1 MFRYFGAAKLMLS
14 TAAGLA
20 LPLALAFGSTID
32 SRSGHSAASPLI
44 HPTSEQSASAD
55 AANQAPVA
63 NAGVN
68 RSVTLPANQLV
79 LSGTGT
85 DADGTVV
92 AYRWQQIS
100 GPNVAT
106 FSSFNVATPTIS
118 ALVMGSYV
126 FSLVVTDDQGANSV
140 ASQATITVF
149 PANQIPVANAGSA
162 QTIVLPTASVKLN
175 GTGTD
180 ADGTV
185 VAYRWQQVSGPSTAR
200 FSSATVAAP
209 TVSTLVA
216 GSYVFSLVATDD
228 QGANSIANQVTVK
241 VIPANQAPVA
251 NAGTA
256 QLIVLPTASA
266 QLTGTGSAAPG
277 HTLAA
282 YRWRQLSGP
291 DSARFSSPAVAA
303 PTVSGLVAGSYVFS
317 LVVTDEQ
324 GAASPVSQ
332 VTITVNPA
340 TTGAVAYRLNAGGA
354 AVSTA
359 AGEFAADAY
368 FAPAPGTTYAST
380 ASVSGA
386 AAPVLYRTERAG
398 TRFSYALPV
407 SNGSYSLVLHF
418 AEFYWTQ
425 PGQRVFDVAVEGRK
439 VLTQYDIVKK
449 VGPFTATTETL
460 QVTVTDG
467 VLNLDFSALFSE
479 GGRDQAKVSAIE
491 VLAPV
496 SATSPP
502 TAYAGANQTL
512 TLPTASAQLTG
523 TGSAA
528 PGRTLAAYRWRQLS
542 GPDSA
547 RFSSPA
553 VAAPTVSGLVA
564 GSYVFSL
571 VVTDEQGAASPV
583 SQVTITV
590 NPATTG
596 AVAYRLNA
604 GGAAVSTAAGEFAAD
619 AYFAPAP
626 GTTYAAA
633 SASIAATLDPAL
645 YRTERAGTRFSYAL
659 PVSNGSYSLVL
670 HFAEFYWTQPGQRV
684 FDVAVEGRKVLT
696 QYDIVKKVG
705 PFTATTET
713 LQVTVTDGV
722 LNLDFSALF
731 SEGGRDQAK
740 VSAIEVLAPVSA
752 TSPPTAYAGA
762 NQTLTLPT
770 ASAQLTGTGSAAPG
784 RTLAAYRWRQLSGP
798 DSARFSSPAVAAPT
812 VSGLV
817 AGSYVFS
824 LVVTDEQGAASAPS
838 RVTITVNPATVGAVA
853 YRLNAG
859 GAAVS
864 TAAGEFA
871 ADAYFA
877 PAPGTTYA
885 STASVSGAAAPVLYR
900 TERAGTRFSYALPV
914 SNGSYS
920 LVLHFA
926 EFYWTQPGQRVFDVA
941 VEGRKVLTQYDIVK
955 KVGPFTATTET
966 LQVTVTDGVLNLD
979 FSALPAEGGRDQAK
993 LSALEVLAPV
1003 SATSPPTAYA
1013 GANQTLTLP
1022 TASAQLTGT
1031 GSAAPGRTLA
1041 AYRWRQLSGPAPAQ
1055 FSDSTLAAPTINA
1068 LVAGS
1073 YVFRL
1078 TVIDNQSGGSGIPLA
1093 GNDPNSPP
1101 VQGTSSAPS
1110 LVTVTVN
1117 PATIGAVAYRLN
1129 AGGADVP
1136 TSQGPFAADAYF
1148 APAPGTTYVNSR
1160 PLSIAPP
1167 DPVLYRTERAGTRF
1181 SYALPVSNGSYSLVL
1196 HFAEFYW
1203 TQPGQRVFDVA
1214 VEGRKVLT
1222 QYDIVKKVGP
1232 FTATTETLQVTVTD
1246 GVLNLDFSALFSE
1259 GGRDQAKVN
1268 AIEVLA
1274 PMSAKCPDA
1283 PVVTT
1288 PLAYCLGT
1296 QADLLSSSVTLSDR
1310 ATLRMYAS
1318 DTTKTQLAASFR
1330 PPTTTVATTNYYVT
1344 QVLNGCESARTRITV
1359 AVGSLT
1365 PPVLIPPAN
1374 VDQTHIAAWGDSF
1387 TDAGYGQYPRMLSQ
1401 LTGLSVFNGGIGGET
1416 SAQTKTRMTADAQK
1430 RNWPCIIWS
1439 GRNDSNNQPQ
1449 VLSSIA
1455 SMVASLGHS
1464 NYLIVPI
1471 FNGQNEGTGSYAYSQ
1486 IGPLNSALAKTYGNH
1501 YLDVRSYMV
1510 SKYDSTKAQDVIDH
1524 AANTTPAS
1532 LRSDF
1537 LHPNITGS
1545 NMIASYI
1552 YAHLDKLF
1560 SVDYYRGSTSQPLKN
1575 SFKIVA
1581 GGTLRLY
1588 TSATGPTSL
1597 PDEYSPSTNQAGSI
1611 TYYASQI
1618 VNGCESGRT
1627 PITVNVVSSADNGT
1641 NSLATTAYSNSTV
1654 SGGLTDDTETDLLQS
1669 NFFTVYP
1676 NPAANVATIEL
1687 KLKKDQQ
1694 YTLALYDMK
1703 GTKTKQI
1710 ASGRAVAETH
1720 YSFQLRNEEL
1730 PNGVYYIQLLSDKS
1744 SQMLKLIVN
1753 H

>member
-1 MFRYFGAAKLMLS
+1 MLS

-20 LPLALAFGSTID
+20 VPLAFAFGATID
-32 SRSGHSAASPLI
+32 SKSGYSAVGPPA
-44 HPTSEQSASAD
+44 HPISEQLASTVS
-55 AANQAPVA
+55 ANQPPVA

-92 AYRWQQIS
+92 AYHWRQIS
-100 GPNVAT
+100 GPSVAT
-106 FSSFNVATPTIS
+106 FSSFEVAAPTIS
-118 ALVMGSYV
+118 ALVVGSYV

-149 PANQIPVANAGSA
+149 SANQTPVANAGTA
-162 QTIVLPTASVKLN
+162 QTIVLPTTSVKLS

-185 VAYRWQQVSGPSTAR
+185 VAYRWQQVSGPGTAR

-209 TVSTLVA
+209 TVTSLVA
-216 GSYVFSLVATDD
+216 GSYVFSLVVTDN

-241 VIPANQAPVA
+241 VVPANQAPVA

-266 QLTGTGSAAPG
+266 QLAGTGSAAPG
-277 HTLAA
+277 HSLAA

-291 DSARFSSPAVAA
+291 APAQLSDSTLAA
-303 PTVSGLVAGSYVFS
+303 PTVSRLVAGSYVFR

-324 GAASPVSQ
+324 GAASAASQ
-332 VTITVNPA
+332 VSVTVNPA
-340 TTGAVAYRLNAGGA
+340 TTGAVAYRLNAGGP

-359 AGEFAADAY
+359 AGEFAADAF
-368 FAPAPGTTYAST
+368 FAPAPGTAYATT

-386 AAPVLYRTERAG
+386 AAPALYRTERAS

-449 VGPFTATTETL
+449 VGPFAATTETL
-460 QVTVTDG
+460 LVTVTDG
-467 VLNLDFSALFSE
+467 VLNLDFSALPAE

-491 VLAPV
+491 VLAPA

-502 TAYAGANQTL
+502 TAYAGVNQTL
-512 TLPTASAQLTG
+512 TLPTASAQLAG

-528 PGRTLAAYRWRQLS
+528 PGHSLAAYRWRQLS
-542 GPDSA
+542 GPAPAQLSDSTL
-547 RFSSPA
+547 
-553 VAAPTVSGLVA
+553 AAPIVSRLVA
-564 GSYVFSL
+564 GSYVFRL
-571 VVTDEQGAASPV
+571 VVTDEQGAASTPSRVTITVNPATAGAVAYRLNAGGPAVSIGTNNFAADAFFAPDPGTTYAAASANIAATPDPTLYRTERAGTRFSYALPV
-583 SQVTITV
+583 SNGSYSLVLHFAEFYWTQSGQRVFDVAVEGRKVLTQYDIVKKVGPFAATTETLPVTVTDGVLNLDFSALPAEGGRDQAKVSAIEVLAPASATSPPTAYAGVNQTLTLPTASAQLAGTGSAAPGHSLAAYRWRQLSGPAPAQLSDSTLAAPTVSRLVAGSYVFRLVVTDEQGAASAASQVSVTV

-604 GGAAVSTAAGEFAAD
+604 GGPAVSTAAGEFAAD
-619 AYFAPAP
+619 AFFAPAP
-626 GTTYAAA
+626 GTAYATTASVSGAAA
-633 SASIAATLDPAL
+633 PAL
-645 YRTERAGTRFSYAL
+645 YRTERASTRFSYAL

-705 PFTATTET
+705 PFAATTET
-713 LQVTVTDGV
+713 LPVTVTDGV
-722 LNLDFSALF
+722 LNLDFSALPA
-731 SEGGRDQAK
+731 EGGRDQAK
-740 VSAIEVLAPVSA
+740 VSAIEVLAPASA
-752 TSPPTAYAGA
+752 TSPPTAYAGV

-770 ASAQLTGTGSAAPG
+770 ASAQLAGTGSAAPG
-784 RTLAAYRWRQLSGP
+784 HSLAAYRWRQLSGP
-798 DSARFSSPAVAAPT
+798 APAQLSDSTLAAPI
-812 VSGLV
+812 VSRLV
-817 AGSYVFS
+817 AGSYVFR
-824 LVVTDEQGAASAPS
+824 LVVTDEQGNNSYAPALTGTTAPAQGS
-838 RVTITVNPATVGAVA
+838 GTSPDQVTVTVNPATTGAVA
-853 YRLNAG
+853 YRLNVG
-859 GAAVS
+859 GPATS
-864 TAAGEFA
+864 TSRGAFT
-871 ADAYFA
+871 ADAFFA

-885 STASVSGAAAPVLYR
+885 AGNASVTATPDPTLYR

-926 EFYWTQPGQRVFDVA
+926 EFYWTQSGQRVFDVA

-955 KVGPFTATTET
+955 KVGPFAATTET
-966 LQVTVTDGVLNLD
+966 LPVTITDGVLNLD

-993 LSALEVLAPV
+993 V
-1003 SATSPPTAYA
+1003 S
-1013 GANQTLTLP
+1013 
-1022 TASAQLTGT
+1022 
-1031 GSAAPGRTLA
+1031 
-1041 AYRWRQLSGPAPAQ
+1041 
-1055 FSDSTLAAPTINA
+1055 
-1068 LVAGS
+1068 
-1073 YVFRL
+1073 
-1078 TVIDNQSGGSGIPLA
+1078 
-1093 GNDPNSPP
+1093 
-1101 VQGTSSAPS
+1101 
-1110 LVTVTVN
+1110 
-1117 PATIGAVAYRLN
+1117 
-1129 AGGADVP
+1129 
-1136 TSQGPFAADAYF
+1136 
-1148 APAPGTTYVNSR
+1148 
-1160 PLSIAPP
+1160 
-1167 DPVLYRTERAGTRF
+1167 
-1181 SYALPVSNGSYSLVL
+1181 
-1196 HFAEFYW
+1196 
-1203 TQPGQRVFDVA
+1203 
-1214 VEGRKVLT
+1214 
-1222 QYDIVKKVGP
+1222 
-1232 FTATTETLQVTVTD
+1232 
-1246 GVLNLDFSALFSE
+1246 
-1259 GGRDQAKVN
+1259 

-1274 PMSAKCPDA
+1274 PASAKCPDA
-1283 PVVTT
+1283 PTVSTS
-1288 PLAYCLGT
+1288 LAYCIGT
-1296 QADLLSSSVTLSDR
+1296 QANLLSNSVTLTDG

-1318 DTTKTQLAASFR
+1318 DTTMTQLAADFR
-1330 PPTTTVATTNYYVT
+1330 PPTTVVATTNYYVT

-1359 AVGSLT
+1359 AIGSLT
-1365 PPVLIPPAN
+1365 PPVLIPPAGL
-1374 VDQTHIAAWGDSF
+1374 DQNNIAAWGDSF

-1401 LTGLSVFNGGIGGET
+1401 LTDLNVFNGGIGGET

-1449 VLSSIA
+1449 VLSSVA

-1486 IGPLNSALAKTYGNH
+1486 IGPLNSALATTYGNH
-1501 YLDVRSYMV
+1501 YLDVRSYIV
-1510 SKYDSTKAQDVIDH
+1510 SKYDSTKAQDIIDH

-1537 LHPNITGS
+1537 LHPNIAGS

-1560 SVDYYRGSTSQPLKN
+1560 SVDYYQGSPSKPLKA
-1575 SFKIVA
+1575 SFKIA
-1581 GGTLRLY
+1581 SGGILRLY
-1588 TSATGPTSL
+1588 VSLTSPTAL
-1597 PDEYSPSTNQAGSI
+1597 PDDYSPPTDRVGNA

-1627 PITVNVVSSADNGT
+1627 PITVNVVSSSGNGT
-1641 NSLATTAYSNSTV
+1641 NGLAATPMYSNSTV
-1654 SGGLTDDTETDLLQS
+1654 AGEFTDDAGADLLQK
-1669 NFFTVYP
+1669 NLLTVYP
-1676 NPAANVATIEL
+1676 NPAADVATIEL

-1703 GTKTKQI
+1703 GTRMKQI
-1710 ASGRAVAETH
+1710 ASGRAAAETH
-1720 YSFQLRNEEL
+1720 YYFQLENETI
-1730 PNGVYYIQLLSDKS
+1730 PNGIYYIRLLSDKS
-1744 SQMLKLIVN
+1744 SQMLKLVVN